1 MKIHVTR
8 SLAIMLVVLLTCSY
22 SHQVRAEGF
31 ALPEHVKVLP
41 LFVVHSDQPLPNRSQ
56 KDRLM
61 RHLKWSQTRFR
72 EMLSGRDTF
81 AIAKST
87 PDVIRI
93 NRPLSFYRQIPDG
106 KKASQWVDDFL
117 SHYRLTRFDCPYVFF
132 AIVMNPRDRFP
143 LGGGRPINGGLNR
156 GAGTAGLASYYLDQ
170 VPHFQYIMQHELGH
184 AFGLVH
190 PGAYD
195 YDMETNP
202 SIMAYNP
209 AHLTRGFLPSL
220 EPGKLIPE
228 DILSLS
234 LNDRVFTKLEF
245 DPKRDLPDGY
255 SLAKQ
260 LGVIGSL
267 EVNGHANY
275 EPTITTESG
284 EANGSSVENV
294 IGREILPDA
303 GPGVTFN
310 PRFMWASEN
319 STTGHISLEL
329 EFPTPI
335 CLNQIMVHSQH
346 SGKYNKANAIRV
358 EMESSGAFEPVFV
371 GPLTGSDAIVR
382 FRTTEASCWRLWFQA
397 GQSKRVCLRGL
408 QLYLDDTLLFGPR
421 VPYDGTKLVN
431 AVLSKSAPPARAN

>member
-1 MKIHVTR
+1 MQTRATR
-8 SLAIMLVVLLTCSY
+8 SLLIMLVVLLICNGLDRG
-22 SHQVRAEGF
+22 RAEDF
-31 ALPEHVKVLP
+31 ALPAQVKVLP
-41 LFVVHSDQPLPNRSQ
+41 LFVVHSDQPLPTRAQ

-61 RHLKWSQTRFR
+61 RHLKWCQTRFR

-81 AIAKST
+81 ALAKTT
-87 PDVIRI
+87 PDVVPI

-106 KKASQWVDDFL
+106 KKASQWVADFL
-117 SHYRLTRFDCPYVFF
+117 EHYRLTRFDCPYVFF
-132 AIVMNPRDRFP
+132 AIVMNPHDRFP
-143 LGGGRPINGGLNR
+143 PGGGRPINGGLDR

-190 PGAYD
+190 PGAYQ
-195 YDMETNP
+195 YDMETSP

-220 EPGKLIPE
+220 EPGELIPE

-234 LNDRVFTKLEF
+234 LNDRVFTELEF

-255 SLAKQ
+255 SLARQ

-267 EVNGHANY
+267 EVNEHPNY
-275 EPTITTESG
+275 EPAITTESG
-284 EANGSSVENV
+284 EANGSSVKNV
-294 IGREILPDA
+294 IGREILPDV

-319 STTGHISLEL
+319 SSTGWVSLEL
-329 EFPTPI
+329 SFPEPVK
-335 CLNQIMVHSQH
+335 LDQIMVHSQH
-346 SGKYNKANAIRV
+346 SGKYNRAHAVRIEIGSRD
-358 EMESSGAFEPVFV
+358 SFRSVFTT
-371 GPLTGSDAIVR
+371 PLTESDAIVE
-382 FRTTEASCWRLWFQA
+382 FPAASASRWRLWFQA

-408 QLYLDDTLLFGPR
+408 QLYCSDSLLFGPR
-421 VPYDGTKLVN
+421 VPYRGTKLIN
-431 AVLSKSAPPARAN
+431 AILAK